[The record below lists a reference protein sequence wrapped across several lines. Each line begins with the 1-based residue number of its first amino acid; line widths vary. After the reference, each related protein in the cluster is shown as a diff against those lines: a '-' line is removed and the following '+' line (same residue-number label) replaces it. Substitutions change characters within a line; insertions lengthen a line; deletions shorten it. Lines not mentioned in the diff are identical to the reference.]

1 MRAELRLHP
10 DRLGKV
16 PRTGAV
22 ESVQEAELWLD
33 EPASQVVSRS
43 FLEWA
48 AHAYWRL
55 ITRFTLGLV
64 RLISDGGGDQCVVLL
79 GRPLVLLR
87 FHAPEYE
94 VSGREGSVSW
104 RIKRGLLVS
113 RDGRDRGTLR
123 LSVSAMEPSEG
134 GCDVHVRLA
143 VQNFYPWLRGTGR
156 FARIGVWIYAQTQQR
171 IHGAVTRGFL
181 RRLVRTAPD
190 A

>member
-1 MRAELRLHP
+1 MSVELRLYP

-33 EPASQVVSRS
+33 ESVSRVVSRS
-43 FLEWA
+43 FLEEA

-55 ITRFTLGLV
+55 IRRFTLS
-64 RLISDGGGDQCVVLL
+64 LIRITPDGGDLCVVLL

-87 FHAPEYE
+87 FHPPEYE
-94 VSGREGSVSW
+94 VSGREGSVTW
-104 RIKRGLLVS
+104 RIRRGLLVS

-123 LSVSAMEPSEG
+123 LSVSAMERSEG
-134 GCDVHVRLA
+134 GCGVHLRMA
-143 VQNFYPWLRGTGR
+143 VQNFYPWLRGTGP
-156 FARIGVWIYAQTQQR
+156 FARVGVWIYAQTQQR
-171 IHGAVTRGFL
+171 IHRAVTRGFL
-181 RRLVRTAPD
+181 RRLARSAAD

>member
-1 MRAELRLHP
+1 MSVELRLYP

-33 EPASQVVSRS
+33 EPASRVVSRS

-48 AHAYWRL
+48 ARAYWRL
-55 ITRFTLGLV
+55 ITRFTLGLI
-64 RLISDGGGDQCVVLL
+64 RITSYGGDQCVVLL

-94 VSGREGSVSW
+94 VSGQEGSVSW

-113 RDGRDRGTLR
+113 RGGRDRGTLC
-123 LSVSAMEPSEG
+123 LSVSAMERSEG
-134 GCDVHVRLA
+134 SCSVHVRMA
-143 VQNFYPWLRGTGR
+143 VQNFYPWLRGTGP
-156 FARIGVWIYAQTQQR
+156 FAQVGVWIYAQTQQR
-171 IHGAVTRGFL
+171 IHRAVTRGFL
-181 RRLVRTAPD
+181 RRLARTAPD

>member
-79 GRPLVLLR
+79 RRPLVLLR
-87 FHAPEYE
+87 FHVPEYD
-94 VSGREGSVSW
+94 VSDREGSVTW

-113 RDGRDRGTLR
+113 REGRDRGTLR
-123 LSVSAMEPSEG
+123 LSVSAMERSEG
-134 GCDVHVRLA
+134 RAASMCAWRSRTSTRGCAAPGRSRA
-143 VQNFYPWLRGTGR
+143 SASGSTRRPSSASTGWLRVGS
-156 FARIGVWIYAQTQQR
+156 
-171 IHGAVTRGFL
+171 
-181 RRLVRTAPD
+181 
-190 A
+190 

>member
-1 MRAELRLHP
+1 MRVELRLYP

-22 ESVQEAELWLD
+22 ESVQEGELWLD
-33 EPASQVVSRS
+33 EPASRMVSRS

-48 AHAYWRL
+48 AQAYWRL
-55 ITRFTLGLV
+55 IKRFTFGLI
-64 RLISDGGGDQCVVLL
+64 RITSDGGDQCVVLI
-79 GRPLVLLR
+79 GHPLVLLR
-87 FHAPEYE
+87 FHAPEYD

-113 RDGRDRGTLR
+113 KEGRDRGTLR
-123 LSVSAMEPSEG
+123 LSVSAMERPEG
-134 GCDVHVRLA
+134 GCGVHVRMA

-156 FARIGVWIYAQTQQR
+156 FARVGVWIYAHTQQR
-171 IHGAVTRGFL
+171 IHRAVTRGFL
-181 RRLVRTAPD
+181 RRLASAAPD